1 MAPLSFTAA
10 NSTSGRG
17 ATRVSLCVSQ
27 EQGWVL
33 NTKAVDNMP
42 EGQAPPVPPART
54 LPHSREQAAL
64 GLGARC
70 SDSPQA
76 WLDPWSCRHVAPP
89 TPAGR
94 QHRAAW
100 ALSLPIQAVGVW
112 GLSGPGT
119 LLPCPTSSSSPLTP
133 SASAGPAPTSH
144 MANILLHPGA
154 AGFPAQPSPPLSPQL
169 FPSSTSFMPLIS
181 D

>member
-1 MAPLSFTAA
+1 M
-10 NSTSGRG
+10 
-17 ATRVSLCVSQ
+17 SLCVSQ
-27 EQGWVL
+27 EWGWVL
-33 NTKAVDNMP
+33 NTKAVDDIP

-64 GLGARC
+64 GLGVRW
-70 SDSPQA
+70 SDAPQT

-112 GLSGPGT
+112 GLSVPGSWDPPS
-119 LLPCPTSSSSPLTP
+119 LPHFSEFSPDPERFRRASSHLPHGEHL
-133 SASAGPAPTSH
+133 A
-144 MANILLHPGA
+144 PGA
-154 AGFPAQPSPPLSPQL
+154 AGFPAQPSAAQPSPAQPSPAQPSLPLSPQL
-169 FPSSTSFMPLIS
+169 FPSSTSIMPLIS